1 MYDMSNIHY
10 FIDMFYCFRPCVLHI
25 TTHDEKYYVM
35 LSSVTENTYGN
46 LYFGFQWAP
55 ILFNTENIPTC
66 NCTYYFILKYF
77 EEYKN

>member
-35 LSSVTENTYGN
+35 LSSVTEN
-46 LYFGFQWAP
+46 
-55 ILFNTENIPTC
+55 ILVFNGLRYCLT
-66 NCTYYFILKYF
+66 LKIYLRAIVHTIS
-77 EEYKN
+77 Y